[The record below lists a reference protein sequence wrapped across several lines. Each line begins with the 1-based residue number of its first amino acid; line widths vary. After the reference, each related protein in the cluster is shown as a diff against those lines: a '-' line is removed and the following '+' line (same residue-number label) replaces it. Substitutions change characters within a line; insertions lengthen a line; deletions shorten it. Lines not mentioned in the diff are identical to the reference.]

1 MTASPRTPS
10 AGFRA
15 VVSRRRCRPRYQA
28 LSSRSLTY
36 LNLNLSV
43 RVARFA
49 KAGYKVFVAQP
60 IG

>member
-10 AGFRA
+10 AGLVA
-15 VVSRRRCRPRYQA
+15 VVSRGLHRPRCQV
-28 LSSRSLTY
+28 LSPRSLTY

-49 KAGYKVFVAQP
+49 ETGYKVFVAQP